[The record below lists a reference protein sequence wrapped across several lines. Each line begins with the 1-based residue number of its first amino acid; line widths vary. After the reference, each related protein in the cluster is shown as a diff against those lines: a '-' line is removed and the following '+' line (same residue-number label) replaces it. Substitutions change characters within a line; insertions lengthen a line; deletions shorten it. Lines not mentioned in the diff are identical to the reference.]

1 MVLFVTV
8 VKDAEVAVH
17 CDETCMGRIKWGR
30 IDNRVAVTNDTEIVV
45 ACEPFQ
51 ILLGWFALYAVG
63 RVRGSEGEGIIRN
76 SNYQPC
82 RYKSECIS
90 VAGD

>member
-17 CDETCMGRIKWGR
+17 CDETCMGRLKWGR
-30 IDNRVAVTNDTEIVV
+30 IDNRVAVTNDTEIVI

-63 RVRGSEGEGIIRN
+63 QGPWERGGGN
-76 SNYQPC
+76 
-82 RYKSECIS
+82 K
-90 VAGD
+90 